1 MRARDVW
8 FDQNVTG
15 SESGKRTQTETGGD
29 NTGMKDVSL
38 EIECHWTTAADVTKM
53 LTA

>member
-1 MRARDVW
+1 MRTRDIRLN
-8 FDQNVTG
+8 QNVTG
-15 SESGKRTQTETGGD
+15 SESGKRAQTETGGD